1 MRNYVVDQMFACI
14 CSFVGI
20 VDMVEASLASF
31 SYLLKGDEQIA
42 QNQNKIKKKEI
53 VS

>member
-1 MRNYVVDQMFACI
+1 MLSIECLHAYAA
-14 CSFVGI
+14 FVGI

-42 QNQNKIKKKEI
+42 QTKIK
-53 VS
+53 